1 MDTIT
6 LNTHE
11 HVILLLLIA
20 GEAMVESIG
29 VVVKGTNT
37 TIRNSAVPHAEAVT
51 SHDTCW

>member
-29 VVVKGTNT
+29 VVVQGTNT
-37 TIRNSAVPHAEAVT
+37 TIRYSAVPHAGAGT
-51 SHDTCW
+51 KYDTYW